1 MKKLWTRISSS
12 TFLWTVLFLAAT
24 NHAAGLLHPLKAV
37 PHSQI
42 PALQLSESALKYK
55 FDQLNKLPK
64 PPSVMLLGSSLPM
77 CAFYYSEGDQLSKAI
92 VSETDSH
99 GLNLIQSYPEA
110 NYFRSQIQ
118 RKFGKEPDVF
128 NFTTAACMPS
138 DARLLLSRI
147 TDNKKQPSIL
157 IYGVGL
163 RDFVDNI
170 NPPPGETPAFKALC
184 DARYLVGNA
193 SIVPKPEARTALALS
208 SLSEVYRLRDQF
220 HLMIES
226 WLCRDLKRQTNM
238 ERAFSLIAME
248 RDAKAKTTPIV
259 AASQVPAPT
268 QKVTDLRP
276 KAKTQR
282 AVVAVQP
289 AKPKLSSNLAV
300 LDYPTRYN
308 PPNYNRLQ
316 QEMSEL
322 TKIVDLCKQNKTTLV
337 LVNMPVSDGNKT
349 LSTPGLREKY
359 LSDLKSICSKN
370 AVPLVDFE
378 TVKIFEERDFLD
390 TVHMSGY
397 GAKKMIEE
405 LLTQMQQRGLTSI
418 SQN

>member
-1 MKKLWTRISSS
+1 M
-12 TFLWTVLFLAAT
+12 LFLAAT
-24 NHAAGLLHPLKAV
+24 NYAAGLLHPLKAV

-55 FDQLNKLPK
+55 FDQLKNRPE

-77 CAFYYSEGDQLSKAI
+77 CAFYYSEGEQLSKAI
-92 VSETDSH
+92 VSETEKH

-118 RKFGKEPDVF
+118 RKFGKELDVF

-147 TDNKKQPSIL
+147 ADSKKQPSLL

-184 DARYLVGNA
+184 DARYLVNNA
-193 SIVPKPEARTALALS
+193 DIVPKPEARTALALS

-226 WLCRDLKRQTNM
+226 WLCRDFRRQTNM
-238 ERAFSLIAME
+238 ERAFSAIAME
-248 RDAKAKTTPIV
+248 RAAKAKITPV
-259 AASQVPAPT
+259 AAAP
-268 QKVTDLRP
+268 QAAAAIQNGADLRP
-276 KAKTQR
+276 KAKTSR
-282 AVVAVQP
+282 SVVAVEAAEP
-289 AKPKLSSNLAV
+289 NTPSSNLAV

-308 PPNYNRLQ
+308 PPNYNKLQ
-316 QEMSEL
+316 QEMCEL
-322 TKIVDLCKQNKTTLV
+322 TKIIELCKQSDINLV

-359 LSDLKSICSKN
+359 LSDLKSICSKS

-378 TVKIFEERDFLD
+378 TVKIFDEKDFLD
-390 TVHMSGY
+390 TVHLSGY

-405 LLTQMQQRGLTSI
+405 LLTQIQQRRLASM
-418 SQN
+418 SHNNLQ

>member
-1 MKKLWTRISSS
+1 M
-12 TFLWTVLFLAAT
+12 LFLAAT
-24 NHAAGLLHPLKAV
+24 NYAAGLLHPLKAV

-55 FDQLNKLPK
+55 FDQLNSLPK

-92 VSETDSH
+92 VSETEKH

-110 NYFRSQIQ
+110 NYFRSQIY

-147 TDNKKQPSIL
+147 ADSKKQPSIL

-184 DARYLVGNA
+184 DAKYLVGNA
-193 SIVPKPEARTALALS
+193 NIVPKQEARTALALS

-248 RDAKAKTTPIV
+248 RDAKAKSTPVV
-259 AASQVPAPT
+259 AAPQATVTT
-268 QKVTDLRP
+268 QKGTELRP
-276 KAKTQR
+276 KAKTPR
-282 AVVAVQP
+282 AQSATP
-289 AKPKLSSNLAV
+289 NTLSTNLAV

-322 TKIVDLCKQNKTTLV
+322 TKIVDLCKQNKTTLI

-378 TVKIFEERDFLD
+378 TVKIFEEKDFLD